1 MTRMAAIAKK
11 RTETASTYAME
22 VAAENSSP
30 PRLRSNPISH
40 LKSARASGGSPLNDC
55 PRASQ
60 ARESLNSAA
69 IWLAGRRVP
78 MTFMLSGID
87 PMGM

>member
-11 RTETASTYAME
+11 RAETASTYAIE
-22 VAAENSSP
+22 AAAENSIP
-30 PRLRSNPISH
+30 PRLRSNPMLH
-40 LKSARASGGSPLNDC
+40 LNSARVSDGRPENDC

-78 MTFMLSGID
+78 TTFMPSGID
-87 PMGM
+87 PMGI